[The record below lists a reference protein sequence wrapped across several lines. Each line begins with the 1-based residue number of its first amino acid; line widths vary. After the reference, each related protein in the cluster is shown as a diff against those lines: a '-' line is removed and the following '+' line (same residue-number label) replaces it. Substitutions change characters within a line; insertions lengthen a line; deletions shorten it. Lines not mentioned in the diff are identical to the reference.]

1 LLVQQVSAGAQQA
14 GIQAGTRRVT
24 VGTATI
30 LVGGDVIVA
39 IDGQPV
45 ATGGDLRGWIE
56 NQKHP
61 GDTTTLTVLRN
72 GQRQDFKV
80 TLSERPADPNTPA
93 QPGR

>member
-14 GIQAGTRRVT
+14 GLQAGTRRVT
-24 VGTATI
+24 VGSATI
-30 LVGGDVIVA
+30 VVGGDIIVA

-72 GQRQDFKV
+72 GQRQDFTV
-80 TLSERPADPNTPA
+80 MLTERPADPTTQN